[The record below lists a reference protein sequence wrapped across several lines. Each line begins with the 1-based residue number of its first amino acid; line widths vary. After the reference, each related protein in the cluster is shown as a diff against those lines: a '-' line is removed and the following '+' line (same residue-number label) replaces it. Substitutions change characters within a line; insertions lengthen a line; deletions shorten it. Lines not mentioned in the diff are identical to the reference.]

1 MPNQTAKSAFETFT
15 GSLEERGSAL
25 AKLEKQRVTS
35 LEKANT
41 KDVVFNGLAY
51 QLGQLIHELT
61 LESDSGRITSE
72 RLQATS
78 MNRVASQRRSEALQL
93 YRNFDAIQEWLKGRV
108 VKKRKQKIA
117 FTSLTAMLKAFKVET
132 QPKVE
137 QTDDKSSATPSTK
150 VDEKPNVGTK
160 DQPKVDT
167 QDAKASDAQPEVE
180 TNEPKKVHKLKMPR
194 TSKDVAQL
202 VTDLIIKL
210 QLDENEVLEEIFNNI
225 ETSFPKGNSTVSMVK
240 YPSSKTGTDDIPF

>member
-1 MPNQTAKSAFETFT
+1 MSNQTAKAFETFT

-35 LEKANT
+35 LEKAND

-51 QLGQLIHELT
+51 KLGELLHELT

-117 FTSLTAMLKAFKVET
+117 FTSLTAMLKAFKFET

-137 QTDDKSSATPSTK
+137 KTDDKSS
-150 VDEKPNVGTK
+150 DKPNVGTT
-160 DQPKVDT
+160 QPKAET
-167 QDAKASDAQPEVE
+167 QDAKASDTQPKVE
-180 TNEPKKVHKLKMPR
+180 KVRVPQNSKEFADYVHKLVIKFGFD
-194 TSKDVAQL
+194 KD
-202 VTDLIIKL
+202 
-210 QLDENEVLEEIFNNI
+210 EVLEAIFD
-225 ETSFPKGNSTVSMVK
+225 SFENKVAKKRVA
-240 YPSSKTGTDDIPF
+240 

>member
-1 MPNQTAKSAFETFT
+1 MPNQTTTAFETFSGT
-15 GSLEERGSAL
+15 LEERGSAL

-35 LEKANT
+35 IEKANT
-41 KDVVFNGLAY
+41 KDVAFNGLAY
-51 QLGQLIHELT
+51 QLGKLIHELT
-61 LESDSGRITSE
+61 LESDSGRISSD

-137 QTDDKSSATPSTK
+137 QTDTKVSEDTSTK
-150 VDEKPNVGTK
+150 VDNTPNIGTT
-160 DQPKVDT
+160 QPKVEPT
-167 QDAKASDAQPEVE
+167 ELKVQKVKVPQNSKEFAKYVFE
-180 TNEPKKVHKLKMPR
+180 T
-194 TSKDVAQL
+194 T
-202 VTDLIIKL
+202 IKL
-210 QLDENEVLEEIFNNI
+210 GFDTDEVLEHIFNMFD
-225 ETSFPKGNSTVSMVK
+225 EAS
-240 YPSSKTGTDDIPF
+240 SSKTGTNG

>member
-1 MPNQTAKSAFETFT
+1 MGKGKYKIGVNIMPNQTAKAFETFT
-15 GSLEERGSAL
+15 GTLEERGSAL

-35 LEKANT
+35 LEKANS

-61 LESDSGRITSE
+61 QESDSGRISSD

-137 QTDDKSSATPSTK
+137 QTDTKVSEDTSTK
-150 VDEKPNVGTK
+150 VDNTPNIGTT
-160 DQPKVDT
+160 QPKVEPT
-167 QDAKASDAQPEVE
+167 ELKVQKVKVPQNSKEFAKYVFE
-180 TNEPKKVHKLKMPR
+180 T
-194 TSKDVAQL
+194 T
-202 VTDLIIKL
+202 IKL
-210 QLDENEVLEEIFNNI
+210 GFDTDEVLEHIFNMFDDA
-225 ETSFPKGNSTVSMVK
+225 S
-240 YPSSKTGTDDIPF
+240 SSKTGTDG

>member
-1 MPNQTAKSAFETFT
+1 MPNQTAKAFETFT
-15 GSLEERGSAL
+15 GTLEERGSAL

-117 FTSLTAMLKAFKVET
+117 FTSLTAMLKAFKFET

-167 QDAKASDAQPEVE
+167 QDAKASDTQ
-180 TNEPKKVHKLKMPR
+180 PKKVEKVRVPQNSKEFADYVHKLVIKFGFD
-194 TSKDVAQL
+194 KD
-202 VTDLIIKL
+202 
-210 QLDENEVLEEIFNNI
+210 EVLEAIFD
-225 ETSFPKGNSTVSMVK
+225 SFEN
-240 YPSSKTGTDDIPF
+240 KTAKKRVA

>member
-1 MPNQTAKSAFETFT
+1 MSNQTAKAFETFT

-35 LEKANT
+35 LEKANS

-51 QLGQLIHELT
+51 KLGELLHELT

-117 FTSLTAMLKAFKVET
+117 FTSLTAMLKAFKFDT

-137 QTDDKSSATPSTK
+137 KTDDKSS
-150 VDEKPNVGTK
+150 DKPNVGTT
-160 DQPKVDT
+160 QPKAET
-167 QDAKASDAQPEVE
+167 QDAKASDTQPKVE
-180 TNEPKKVHKLKMPR
+180 KVRVPQNSKEFADYVHKLTIKFGFD
-194 TSKDVAQL
+194 KD
-202 VTDLIIKL
+202 
-210 QLDENEVLEEIFNNI
+210 EVLEAIFD
-225 ETSFPKGNSTVSMVK
+225 SFEN
-240 YPSSKTGTDDIPF
+240 KTAKKRVA

>member
-1 MPNQTAKSAFETFT
+1 MSNQTAKAFETFT
-15 GSLEERGSAL
+15 GSLEERGYAL

-35 LEKANT
+35 LEKANS

-51 QLGQLIHELT
+51 KLGELLHELT

-108 VKKRKQKIA
+108 VTKRKQKIA
-117 FTSLTAMLKAFKVET
+117 FTSLTAMLKAFKFET

-137 QTDDKSSATPSTK
+137 KTDDKSSDTPSTK
-150 VDEKPNVGTK
+150 VDEKPNVGTT
-160 DQPKVDT
+160 QPKVEPTDT
-167 QDAKASDAQPEVE
+167 KVSDTKPTELKVQKVKVPQNSKEFAKYVFE
-180 TNEPKKVHKLKMPR
+180 T
-194 TSKDVAQL
+194 T
-202 VTDLIIKL
+202 IKL
-210 QLDENEVLEEIFNNI
+210 GFDKDEVLEHIFNMFD
-225 ETSFPKGNSTVSMVK
+225 EAS
-240 YPSSKTGTDDIPF
+240 SSKTGTNG

>member
-1 MPNQTAKSAFETFT
+1 MTNQNPTPKTDAKAFETFT
-15 GSLEERGSAL
+15 GTLEERGSAL

-51 QLGQLIHELT
+51 KLGELLHELT
-61 LESDSGRITSE
+61 LESDSGRISSE
-72 RLQATS
+72 RLRATS

-108 VKKRKQKIA
+108 VKKRKHKIA

-137 QTDDKSSATPSTK
+137 QTDTKVSATPSTK
-150 VDEKPNVGTK
+150 VDEKPNVGTT
-160 DQPKVDT
+160 DQPKVET
-167 QDAKASDAQPEVE
+167 KDAKASDTQPKVE
-180 TNEPKKVHKLKMPR
+180 KVRVPQNSKEFADYVHKL
-194 TSKDVAQL
+194 T
-202 VTDLIIKL
+202 IKL
-210 QLDENEVLEEIFNNI
+210 GFDKDEVLEAIFD
-225 ETSFPKGNSTVSMVK
+225 SFENKVAKKRVA
-240 YPSSKTGTDDIPF
+240 

>member
-1 MPNQTAKSAFETFT
+1 MSNQTAKAFETFSGT
-15 GSLEERGSAL
+15 LEERGHTL
-25 AKLEKQRVTS
+25 AKLEKDRVTS

-78 MNRVASQRRSEALQL
+78 MNKVASQRRSEALQL

-117 FTSLTAMLKAFKVET
+117 FTSLTAMLKAFKFET

-137 QTDDKSSATPSTK
+137 KTDDKSSDTPSTK
-150 VDEKPNVGTK
+150 VDEKPNVGTT
-160 DQPKVDT
+160 QPKVEPTDT
-167 QDAKASDAQPEVE
+167 KVSDTKPTELKVQKVKVPQNSKEFAKYVFE
-180 TNEPKKVHKLKMPR
+180 T
-194 TSKDVAQL
+194 T
-202 VTDLIIKL
+202 IKL
-210 QLDENEVLEEIFNNI
+210 GFDTDEVLEHIFNMFD
-225 ETSFPKGNSTVSMVK
+225 EAS
-240 YPSSKTGTDDIPF
+240 SSKTGTNG